1 VQQQQTDGEV
11 KIEEPHNMMVV
22 PKFIAGLRVEVQNN
36 IHYLND
42 NLVLYPAG
50 HNIVIY
56 NTEEKNQRY
65 IPGIE
70 GSEGITAIAV
80 S

>member
-1 VQQQQTDGEV
+1 
-11 KIEEPHNMMVV
+11 MMVV

-56 NTEEKNQRY
+56 NTEEKN
-65 IPGIE
+65 
-70 GSEGITAIAV
+70 
-80 S
+80 